1 MKKVRICFIMLT
13 CLIVFNGCVSKH
25 INIGTAAAKFPSD
38 GLQAKYN
45 SPYTVCYKNKD
56 GSYSFFI
63 FSSPIQYKGKDNMFH
78 FIDNSIV
85 QSSYQNYDYENKE
98 NNIKTYF
105 SKNGICIRSNEDAQ
119 FLLNFIDESNFILKL
134 NENYVNSYGDS
145 VSAVVYQSEAID
157 YVVYPVNMGIKCEM
171 ILKSREAL
179 KTDIGFCLKGS
190 FDSFL
195 NNVFEYTT
203 FEQESQIKSIFHYP
217 TVMLGQELRY
227 DLQCLVDIKEVDKG
241 CNINF
246 TLPST
251 VFDQAKNDSIKLDMS
266 FVLYHSNMPDVGVYS
281 KMNRNSYLSQKAFVG
296 STPSL
301 GEGVYLS
308 RLRLNYFTTIK
319 PEQILG
325 ASMNIKALQNPS
337 FFSNV
342 ELYNVKEQ
350 WSSTQLLWGQTPA
363 YGQQVGKAS
372 AITKNSYLNV
382 EISDY
387 VKRCFEDPAGTQES
401 LGVLLKAKEQSGGYG
416 VLATSDNAAYPSFI
430 KIDVKKL
437 PAYFK
442 ARDAMNEQMY

>member
-1 MKKVRICFIMLT
+1 ML
-13 CLIVFNGCVSKH
+13 
-25 INIGTAAAKFPSD
+25 
-38 GLQAKYN
+38 
-45 SPYTVCYKNKD
+45 
-56 GSYSFFI
+56 
-63 FSSPIQYKGKDNMFH
+63 
-78 FIDNSIV
+78 
-85 QSSYQNYDYENKE
+85 
-98 NNIKTYF
+98 
-105 SKNGICIRSNEDAQ
+105 
-119 FLLNFIDESNFILKL
+119 
-134 NENYVNSYGDS
+134 
-145 VSAVVYQSEAID
+145 
-157 YVVYPVNMGIKCEM
+157 
-171 ILKSREAL
+171 
-179 KTDIGFCLKGS
+179 
-190 FDSFL
+190 DSFL